1 MSPETIVD
9 DENNK
14 PFPSPP
20 YDGSV
25 VIYKYIQK
33 GDHEYETIY
42 YRKMYIK
49 LIKIP
54 EANYY
59 KLKASI
65 SEG

>member
-14 PFPSPP
+14 PSP
-20 YDGSV
+20 YDGLV

-49 LIKIP
+49 LFKIP

-65 SEG
+65 SDG